1 MHPKDIDVFHL
12 ETGTLE
18 LCYDP
23 AKGARGIG
31 TREDIFVHEQAP
43 DKVFVLP
50 RRTNTS
56 DLENED
62 AVIIEKVVDLA
73 KEGTVAA
80 DTNMLENEQSVIVFT
95 YNDGTHFSHLE
106 RHNLIII
113 PRPSRKISIV

>member
-1 MHPKDIDVFHL
+1 MHPKDINVFHL

-43 DKVFVLP
+43 NKVFVLP
-50 RRTNTS
+50 GRTNTS

-62 AVIIEKVVDLA
+62 AVIVEQVVYLA

-80 DTNMLENEQSVIVFT
+80 DTNMLEKAQSVIV
-95 YNDGTHFSHLE
+95 Y
-106 RHNLIII
+106 I
-113 PRPSRKISIV
+113 

>member
-1 MHPKDIDVFHL
+1 MHPKDINVFHL

-43 DKVFVLP
+43 NKVFVLP
-50 RRTNTS
+50 GRTNTS

-62 AVIIEKVVDLA
+62 AVVVEKVVDLS
-73 KEGTVAA
+73 EGRYRSSGYQRARESTVS
-80 DTNMLENEQSVIVFT
+80 DSLWYIV
-95 YNDGTHFSHLE
+95 
-106 RHNLIII
+106 
-113 PRPSRKISIV
+113 